1 MRKKK
6 REQVLHTLR
15 VLIFGTVKRTSPP
28 PFGATPRASIFS
40 SKSSAG
46 TPKRFMIFKVVERN
60 VSTLASL
67 GSFVIPARV
76 KILAHSIIKYP
87 HAFESSFTVEGTY
100 L

>member
-67 GSFVIPARV
+67 GSFVIPLSLIERGFFPNNPN
-76 KILAHSIIKYP
+76 KSNG
-87 HAFESSFTVEGTY
+87 SR
-100 L
+100 